1 MTSLIISRKW
11 KRVVNSIMNF
21 KQVVEDDSS
30 ELQKEEQGKPKQEM
44 SEEERLA
51 KEMRFKNARKYF

>member
-1 MTSLIISRKW
+1 
-11 KRVVNSIMNF
+11 MNF
-21 KQVVEDDSS
+21 KQVIEDDAS
-30 ELQKEEQGKPKQEM
+30 ELQREEQEKPKKEL

>member
-1 MTSLIISRKW
+1 MDYEQEIEEK
-11 KRVVNSIMNF
+11 VVNSIMNF
-21 KQVVEDDSS
+21 KQVVEDDAA
-30 ELQKEEQGKPKQEM
+30 ELQGEQQERPKKEM

>member
-1 MTSLIISRKW
+1 M
-11 KRVVNSIMNF
+11 VNSIMNF

>member
-1 MTSLIISRKW
+1 M
-11 KRVVNSIMNF
+11 VNSIMNF
-21 KQVVEDDSS
+21 KQVVEDDAS
-30 ELQKEEQGKPKQEM
+30 ELQREQQDRPKKEM